1 MRDTRDGCKKVDDM
15 NIKELRAGTGLSQ
28 AKFSEKYGIPERT
41 IQDWEAEKRTP
52 PDYVIDML
60 AYIIADE
67 NVNHT
72 AWVFH
77 ECREDRCT
85 GHYELFKD
93 KDAAIKHA
101 KDEWELM
108 CTRDQR
114 SYITDPAGMF
124 FVAEMPV
131 EWEDSFGCFEPDF
144 SAFTPVWDAIA
155 EARGK
160 SEK

>member
-1 MRDTRDGCKKVDDM
+1 M
-15 NIKELRAGTGLSQ
+15 NIKKLRAKTGLSQ
-28 AKFSEKYGIPERT
+28 TKFSEKYGIPERT

-52 PDYVIDML
+52 PDYVLEML
-60 AYIIADE
+60 SYIIADE

-77 ECREDRCT
+77 EYRDSTAT

-114 SYITDPAGMF
+114 SYITDTTGMF

-131 EWEDSFGCFEPDF
+131 EWDDYFECFEPDF

-155 EARGK
+155 EAR
-160 SEK
+160 EKGEK